1 MKTSVIK
8 AYTDRETSV
17 VHLVGEVV
25 ELTDA
30 RAKELAANGF
40 VKPHSA
46 PKTATKSKTTTTK
59 AATTRKGR

>member
-46 PKTATKSKTTTTK
+46 PKTATKSKTTTK